1 METLLEIL
9 EGIDDSINWENEI
22 ALIDNRILDSFGVIT
37 LVGELEDAFGID
49 IEASEMVAEN
59 FNSVEALW
67 AMVQRLQE
75 D

>member
-22 ALIDNRILDSFGVIT
+22 ALIDNRLLDSFGVIT